1 MEIEK
6 EDKDKKKVVEIIE
19 VDQTTE
25 NFIKTIIETISQEMC
40 ENKHENWRMEFDI
53 LSPDGEL
60 RTIPMYPAETI
71 EDVQDRLNKRFGPDC
86 VYVGLK
92 KGGTTKDPD
101 SPMMLGMYLEDDYRE
116 CISIVTV

>member
-53 LSPDGEL
+53 LFPDGEL

-101 SPMMLGMYLEDDYRE
+101 SPMMLGMYLEDLSL
-116 CISIVTV
+116 IHI